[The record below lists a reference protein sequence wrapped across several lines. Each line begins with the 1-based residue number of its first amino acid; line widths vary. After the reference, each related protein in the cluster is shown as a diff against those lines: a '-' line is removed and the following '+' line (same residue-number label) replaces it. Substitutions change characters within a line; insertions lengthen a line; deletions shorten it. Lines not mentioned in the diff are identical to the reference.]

1 MNDNLDDKTLRD
13 YAAGALSGDAL
24 RSFEQRLHTEPGL
37 QAELDLYLALKAR
50 DNLRLKSQ
58 LAGMAGAENLTPA
71 QLPPAL
77 VRRLPV
83 WLAAAASVAL
93 LLAAVWWWQRPAIPD
108 ATALAQTY
116 LATPYPPP
124 VATMGDAD
132 TLDAAL
138 QRAFMAYRTGDFATA
153 ADQLSTL
160 ANAPDARDE
169 TIFYAGEALLQ
180 TGKPA
185 DALPYFE
192 RIQAGYWRQSAD
204 WRRALALI
212 KTGQAGR
219 AKPVLENLRNTGR
232 KEQVEALLEALK

>member
-24 RSFEQRLHTEPGL
+24 RSFEQRLQTEPGL
-37 QAELDLYLALKAR
+37 QAELDLYLVLKAR
-50 DNLRLKSQ
+50 DNLRLKKQ
-58 LAGMAGAENLTPA
+58 LAGVAEAENMAPA
-71 QLPPAL
+71 KLPPAL

-93 LLAAVWWWQRPAIPD
+93 VLTAVWWWQQPAKPD
-108 ATALAQTY
+108 AAQLAQTY

-124 VATMGDAD
+124 VATMGETD

-138 QRAFMAYRTGDFATA
+138 QRAFLAYRTGDFTA
-153 ADQLSTL
+153 AAEQLTAL
-160 ANAPDARDE
+160 AAASGARDE

-185 DALPYFE
+185 DAVALFDRVGP
-192 RIQAGYWRQSAD
+192 GYWRESAD
-204 WRRALALI
+204 WRSALALI
-212 KTGQAGR
+212 KSGQAGR
-219 AKPVLENLRNTGR
+219 AKPILENLRNTGR
-232 KEQVEALLEALK
+232 KEQAENLLNALK